1 MSEQIPS
8 EEKKLL
14 LIDDDESVR
23 ISFQAY
29 LEDIGYQ
36 VFAASNGR
44 TGLDIFRQEPV
55 DLILVDLRMP
65 EVNGLEV
72 LEQVTGES
80 PETPVIVI
88 SGMGTLSDSVE
99 ALRLG
104 AWDYLIKPVQDMGA
118 LAHAVSRALERARLR
133 RENRKY
139 REHLEDLVAER
150 TRELMLRTE
159 EARQTAEQLRVFSL
173 AVEQS
178 ASAVVITDRQG
189 KVDYVNRKFTEVTGY
204 LSEEVVGQNMSILKS
219 DQTPSELFDDLWSTI
234 STGRVWRGELLNRRK
249 GGDYFW
255 DYVTITPIVTSDGA
269 ITHYLAIQDDITI
282 RKEQERRLIHQANHD
297 SLTGL
302 PNRLLALDRLKQAVA
317 RSKRENLKGAL
328 MYLDLDG
335 FKEINDQYGHE
346 TGDRLL
352 VAVAAR
358 LRDCV
363 RETDTIARIGGDEFL
378 VILQALERLEHS
390 TYLAGKIH
398 DLFLEPIAIDH
409 LRFDVTV
416 SIGITY
422 FPDDGKDPRELLR
435 NADTAMYRAKQAGQ
449 NQSRFFAES

>member
-1 MSEQIPS
+1 MPEG
-8 EEKKLL
+8 LL
-14 LIDDDESVR
+14 DDD
-23 ISFQAY
+23 
-29 LEDIGYQ
+29 
-36 VFAASNGR
+36 AAPG
-44 TGLDIFRQEPV
+44 P
-55 DLILVDLRMP
+55 
-65 EVNGLEV
+65 
-72 LEQVTGES
+72 
-80 PETPVIVI
+80 
-88 SGMGTLSDSVE
+88 
-99 ALRLG
+99 LG
-104 AWDYLIKPVQDMGA
+104 
-118 LAHAVSRALERARLR
+118 
-133 RENRKY
+133 
-139 REHLEDLVAER
+139 
-150 TRELMLRTE
+150 
-159 EARQTAEQLRVFSL
+159 
-173 AVEQS
+173 
-178 ASAVVITDRQG
+178 
-189 KVDYVNRKFTEVTGY
+189 
-204 LSEEVVGQNMSILKS
+204 VGQA
-219 DQTPSELFDDLWSTI
+219 
-234 STGRVWRGELLNRRK
+234 GRAEVGHDVLVRRWRRGQVEEPITTAA
-249 GGDYFW
+249 GG
-255 DYVTITPIVTSDGA
+255 S
-269 ITHYLAIQDDITI
+269 
-282 RKEQERRLIHQANHD
+282 
-297 SLTGL
+297 
-302 PNRLLALDRLKQAVA
+302 LALDRLKQAVA